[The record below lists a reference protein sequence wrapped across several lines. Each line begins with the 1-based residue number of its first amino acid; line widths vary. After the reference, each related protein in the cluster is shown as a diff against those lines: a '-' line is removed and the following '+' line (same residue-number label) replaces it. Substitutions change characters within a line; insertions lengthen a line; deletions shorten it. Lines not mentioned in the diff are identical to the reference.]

1 MDGAGECRC
10 QQLSQEE
17 AQGVRLLPPEL
28 TNPPGHL
35 WRDKWT
41 ALSGP
46 LPPPGPPLPTHQLR
60 PACSDATTTSSTS
73 FGINKIYM

>member
-1 MDGAGECRC
+1 
-10 QQLSQEE
+10 
-17 AQGVRLLPPEL
+17 L

-46 LPPPGPPLPTHQLR
+46 LSVALLERMASVLTRWVGFAAHSTAAKHPSPL
-60 PACSDATTTSSTS
+60 STRVDKV
-73 FGINKIYM
+73 GGVQELGGGGDNYLAEM

>member
-1 MDGAGECRC
+1 MPSPR
-10 QQLSQEE
+10 
-17 AQGVRLLPPEL
+17 PWL

-46 LPPPGPPLPTHQLR
+46 LSLTLSAARRRSRSMPSTLR
-60 PACSDATTTSSTS
+60 ATRARTMKGSYSTVWHPQP
-73 FGINKIYM
+73 